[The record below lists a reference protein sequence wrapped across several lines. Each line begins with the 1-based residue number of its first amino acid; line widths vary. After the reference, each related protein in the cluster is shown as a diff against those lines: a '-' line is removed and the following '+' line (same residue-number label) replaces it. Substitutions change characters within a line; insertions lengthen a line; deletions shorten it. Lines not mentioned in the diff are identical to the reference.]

1 MICKRYNIHIDGL
14 MLKAFDE
21 ECINLGVTQSR
32 LLVKIISNY
41 FSSHGAINR
50 HSFGNEKS
58 DITRRISFNVTDGLE
73 IKIQR
78 ECRSLS
84 IKPSELIKI
93 ATIKYFSEHENNRRR
108 NGETKGTPSREY
120 GY

>member
-1 MICKRYNIHIDGL
+1 

-21 ECINLGVTQSR
+21 ECINLKVTQSR
-32 LLVKIISNY
+32 LMLKIISNY
-41 FSSHGAINR
+41 FMSVSGINR
-50 HSFGNEKS
+50 HSFGNDKS
-58 DITRRISFNVTDGLE
+58 EITRRIPFHVTEALE
-73 IKIQR
+73 MKIQR

-93 ATIKYFSEHENNRRR
+93 ATIKYFSEHEDNRRR